1 MGIERNGRDA
11 TMMGFLLG
19 FPTPVVE
26 IVAVLAGTVVA
37 LAIYYGYA
45 FETVETRDRR
55 VDEGEPPTDDESDQ
69 PTGEDVDPEVT
80 G

>member
-1 MGIERNGRDA
+1 MIGY
-11 TMMGFLLG
+11 LLG

-26 IVAVLAGTVVA
+26 TVAVLAGTVVA
-37 LAIYYGYA
+37 LALYYGYA

-55 VDEGEPPTDDESDQ
+55 TNEGEPPIDDESDRS
-69 PTGEDVDPEVT
+69 PGEDVDPEVT